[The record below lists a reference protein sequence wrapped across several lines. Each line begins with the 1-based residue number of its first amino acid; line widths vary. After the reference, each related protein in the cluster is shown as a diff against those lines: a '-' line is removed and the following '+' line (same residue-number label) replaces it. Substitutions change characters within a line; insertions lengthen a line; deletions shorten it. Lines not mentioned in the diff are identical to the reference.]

1 MPGVVEAEAIEI
13 RKSHVSMVKFQSE
26 LDDDFQTVAGHIGLM
41 IEKAQD
47 KVVGNWAHWDEAK
60 GV

>member
-1 MPGVVEAEAIEI
+1 
-13 RKSHVSMVKFQSE
+13 MVKFQNE
-26 LDDDFQTVAGHIGLM
+26 LDDDFQTVAGHIDLM

-47 KVVGNWAHWDEAK
+47 KVVRNWAHWDGVK